1 MYRFSPRHTA
11 IPLLISVVV
20 ETTPYRTWQIPEL
33 GVVPTT

>member
-1 MYRFSPRHTA
+1 MLRFNLRHTA

-20 ETTPYRTWQIPEL
+20 ETTPYPTWQTPEL